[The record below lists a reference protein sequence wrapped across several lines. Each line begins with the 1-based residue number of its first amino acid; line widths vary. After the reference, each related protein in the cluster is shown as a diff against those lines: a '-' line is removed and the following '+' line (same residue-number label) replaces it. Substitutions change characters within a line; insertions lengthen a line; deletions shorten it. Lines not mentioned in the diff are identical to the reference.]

1 MGELAIITG
10 ASRGI
15 GAAIAKKLAQDG
27 YDVVLNCV
35 SNVAKAEAVAE
46 ECRAFGVTAVAKA
59 WDVADYDACKT
70 ALAEIKKEL
79 GVPAVLV
86 NNAGITRDGLL
97 IRMKPE
103 QFDAVI
109 SANLK
114 GCFNMLSLVSAMMVR
129 AKRGRIVNI
138 ASVTG
143 LHGNA
148 GQVNYAAAKAG
159 VIGMTKTAAKELG
172 ARGITVNAIAPGFI
186 ETDMTDVLSDDIKE
200 GANKQIPLGH
210 FGKPEDIAGAAA
222 FLASDSASYVTGQV
236 LVVDGGLAM

>member
-1 MGELAIITG
+1 MGKLAIITG

-15 GAAIAKKLAQDG
+15 GAATAKRLAQDG

-59 WDVADYDACKT
+59 WDVADYDACKA

-114 GCFNMLSLVSAMMVR
+114 GCFNMLSLTAAMMIR
-129 AKRGRIVNI
+129 AKFGRIINI
-138 ASVTG
+138 TSVTG

-159 VIGMTKTAAKELG
+159 VIGITKTAAKELG

-186 ETDMTDVLSDDIKE
+186 ETDMTDVLPEEIKE
-200 GANKQIPLGH
+200 GASKQIPLGH

-222 FLASDSASYVTGQV
+222 FLASDSASYITGQV
-236 LVVDGGLAM
+236 LVVDGGLTM